1 MAKKTAPKTKKTAK
15 PAAKSKAK
23 PAKVPAKKMAGAK
36 LEKKADKK
44 SSEKL
49 SSKALKNAPQKD
61 VKLSAG
67 KGAKALA
74 GKAGAAKAA
83 TNAAP
88 KAGAV
93 MSKAQSAAA
102 LKIDAKGKKGGAA
115 PLSGKAVKKAVS
127 EASSDRKKAYDAD
140 VCREIA
146 CEGLSTTSGYCRL
159 HYIKNWK
166 KIKRKELI
174 LKEKKLNQ
182 YIEELVAKYP
192 DKYIEAIRSDLAD
205 EKSFSKVIYDLELD
219 EGIDEIPSEEESDD
233 SIIESVKR
241 DFDDTDT
248 DF

>member
-1 MAKKTAPKTKKTAK
+1 MAKKTAPKSKKSVAK
-15 PAAKSKAK
+15 PALKTKAKAAPLKAK
-23 PAKVPAKKMAGAK
+23 PAVKKAAPVK
-36 LEKKADKK
+36 AAKADKK
-44 SSEKL
+44 LDAKKVSGKPV
-49 SSKALKNAPQKD
+49 KQTAQKD

-67 KGAKALA
+67 K
-74 GKAGAAKAA
+74 KAGV
-83 TNAAP
+83 
-88 KAGAV
+88 V
-93 MSKAQSAAA
+93 MSSKSGAAA
-102 LKIDAKGKKGGAA
+102 LKVEAPVALKGKKGAVA
-115 PLSGKAVKKAVS
+115 PLSGKAVKRAVS

-205 EKSFSKVIYDLELD
+205 EKAFSKVIYDLELD